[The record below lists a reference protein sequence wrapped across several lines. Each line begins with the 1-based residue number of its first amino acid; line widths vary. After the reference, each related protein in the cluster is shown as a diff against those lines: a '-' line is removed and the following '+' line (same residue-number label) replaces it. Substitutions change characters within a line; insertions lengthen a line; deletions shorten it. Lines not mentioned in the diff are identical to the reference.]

1 MTEHAALADRVARLE
16 ADALAQLDAVLGGRA
31 MCRVDGGSRL
41 PAKHWEGRAAALA
54 EVRRA
59 LRKAPPA
66 EQSEVVA
73 RSHARWAGQLSGP
86 GGEAWQH
93 YTRGGLS
100 ALEELEHR

>member
-1 MTEHAALADRVARLE
+1 VTERAALAERVAQLE
-16 ADALAQLDAVLGGRA
+16 ADALAQLDSVLGGRA
-31 MCRVDGGSRL
+31 MCRVDGGSRR

-54 EVRRA
+54 EVRRS
-59 LRKAPPA
+59 LRRASPA
-66 EQSEVVA
+66 EHSEVLA
-73 RSHARWAGQLSGP
+73 RTLARWTGQLSGL